1 MEERR
6 GKGRVWSEGR
16 LVFIGEVRS
25 LAAFVHVE
33 KLYYYFTVA
42 AVINAGVLYYI
53 LTYKHIG
60 AYKRR
65 YVIYNIYNIAAVV
78 NAGKY

>member
-16 LVFIGEVRS
+16 PVFIGEVRS
-25 LAAFVHVE
+25 LAAFVYAA
-33 KLYYYFTVA
+33 KLYYYFTIV

-53 LTYKHIG
+53 LTFKHTG
-60 AYKRR
+60 AYNCR
-65 YVIYNIYNIAAVV
+65 YVFILYIT
-78 NAGKY
+78 